1 MAWAADYHSKIEAEF
16 INGLSELPSWG
27 PTLDMQLKE
36 YLNGIA
42 NWARA
47 NYCWSY
53 ESQRYFGSRGLE
65 IEKTRLVP
73 LLPKANSGQKLHGQN
88 IIVADLQL

>member
-1 MAWAADYHSKIEAEF
+1 MAWAAAYHTEIEARF
-16 INGLSELPSWG
+16 INGLLKLPSWG
-27 PTLDMQLKE
+27 AKLDAQLKE

-53 ESQRYFGSRGLE
+53 ESQRYFGSRGGE

-73 LLPKANSGQKLHGQN
+73 LLLKARRDPKLREQD
-88 IIVADLQL
+88 IVVADLQL